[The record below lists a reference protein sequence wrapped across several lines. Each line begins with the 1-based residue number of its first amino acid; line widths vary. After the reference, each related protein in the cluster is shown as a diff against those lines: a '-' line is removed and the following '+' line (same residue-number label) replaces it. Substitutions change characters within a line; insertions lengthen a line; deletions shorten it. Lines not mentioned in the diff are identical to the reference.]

1 MATRIAI
8 KKVDQ
13 EQLATFEYK
22 ISRYKPDELEGLRK
36 WYAKEPE
43 AGMSAYDRQ
52 NYLDKRE
59 YLRVEIGRRELK
71 SKRRT
76 TR

>member
-8 KKVDQ
+8 KKVDE

-22 ISRYKPDELEGLRK
+22 ISRYKPDELEDLRK

-59 YLRVEIGRRELK
+59 YLRVEIERREAK
-71 SKRRT
+71 QRKKK
-76 TR
+76 

>member
-22 ISRYKPDELEGLRK
+22 ISRYKPDELEDLRK

-43 AGMSAYDRQ
+43 AGMSAYD
-52 NYLDKRE
+52 KRE
-59 YLRVEIGRRELK
+59 YLRVEIERREAK
-71 SKRRT
+71 QRKKK
-76 TR
+76 